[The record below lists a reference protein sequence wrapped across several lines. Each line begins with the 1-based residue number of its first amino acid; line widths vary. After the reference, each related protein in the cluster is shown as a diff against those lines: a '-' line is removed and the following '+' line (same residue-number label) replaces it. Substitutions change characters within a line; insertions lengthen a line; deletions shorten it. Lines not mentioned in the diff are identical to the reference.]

1 MASLILLIRFFPSL
15 ANLWN
20 VLTHNRLS
28 HRQRERVCVRCDLE
42 GTHAPPRVPCRA
54 PRGRGDRS
62 FSLRV
67 GVRGATFSWQAE
79 ERPQALKLEIPGRP
93 AVAEP
98 RSSWGCVCACF
109 LQMQRTD
116 GHASVVGAASPC
128 LLRRPRP
135 APGVHP
141 RFVLGAPWGSFEAPG
156 SPVPAARGGRP
167 GEEKARGALDIKS
180 PWELGQLSRPP
191 PRSAAAA
198 CGEAEGRG
206 QAGAHIPRG
215 PRGFRR
221 GRTCPSQPSLSSSS
235 SDWLLSTGTQPLSP
249 GGAGV

>member
-1 MASLILLIRFFPSL
+1 M
-15 ANLWN
+15 
-20 VLTHNRLS
+20 LTHNGLS

-67 GVRGATFSWQAE
+67 GVWGAMFSWQAE

-93 AVAEP
+93 VVAEP
-98 RSSWGCVCACF
+98 CSSWGSSWGCVCACF

-116 GHASVVGAASPC
+116 GHASFVGAASPC

-141 RFVLGAPWGSFEAPG
+141 RFVLGAPCGSFEAPE